1 VLLRLGELIAR
12 AEGAGALAR
21 HAQRA
26 AAKQLHPKA
35 ARRLKPAALAAAS
48 RANARGAALTIATEA
63 VRWVVGADGGDL
75 GDFEQKL
82 GITEIH
88 RAQAG
93 LLADLQAVSEA
104 LYARKRR

>member
-1 VLLRLGELIAR
+1 LIAQ
-12 AEGAGALAR
+12 AEGAEALVR
-21 HAQRA
+21 RAQRA

-35 ARRLKPAALAAAS
+35 AKGLRPAALAGAS
-48 RANARGAALTIATEA
+48 RVYARGTALTVATEA
-63 VRWVVGADGGDL
+63 VRWVAGADGGDL

-82 GITEIH
+82 GVAEIH

-93 LLADLQAVSEA
+93 LLADLQTVSEA